1 MDKELINRLQKYNTP
16 ENFYKLCMFVSEAAG
31 EGLSINE
38 CDAGELLFLD
48 YFQKKMA
55 MFLITLPMNQKN
67 LQKPINYNFPIPPFH
82 YN

>member
-16 ENFYKLCMFVSEAAG
+16 ENFYKLCMWVVEAAG

-48 YFQKKMA
+48 VVSAVEMVPPDRSEFPAPGMA
-55 MFLITLPMNQKN
+55 
-67 LQKPINYNFPIPPFH
+67 H
-82 YN
+82 G

>member
-16 ENFYKLCMFVSEAAG
+16 ENFYKLCMWVAEAAG

-48 YFQKKMA
+48 VLSEEDGYIFNNIAYEAEEFTKTYK
-55 MFLITLPMNQKN
+55 L
-67 LQKPINYNFPIPPFH
+67 
-82 YN
+82 